1 MKVASSRHRRSLGR
15 DGRPAKR
22 SRTEPTILFCS
33 SESLTPGAVFTS
45 LVSMLR
51 FPVDIFAAV
60 IFDMLDV
67 KVGLEM
73 VRRVWFVVC
82 VANGR
87 M

>member
-1 MKVASSRHRRSLGR
+1 M
-15 DGRPAKR
+15 
-22 SRTEPTILFCS
+22 
-33 SESLTPGAVFTS
+33 PGAVFTS

-73 VRRVWFVVC
+73 VRKVWFVVC

>member
-1 MKVASSRHRRSLGR
+1 
-15 DGRPAKR
+15 
-22 SRTEPTILFCS
+22 LFCS
-33 SESLTPGAVFTS
+33 SESLMPGAVFTS

-73 VRRVWFVVC
+73 VRRVWLVVC